1 MIIELLK
8 YIYNNIFI
16 KFFKYWLI
24 VFAFCVLYLIISY
37 FNSNVRIN
45 KIEQVF
51 LKSNYAGNGVAISNK
66 YILANKKIIDD
77 NCFGIITKHPTHMYV
92 IDNKFSHEVVVWAKD
107 NINDIY
113 LLKLAKYNDNLES
126 YALLQIDE
134 PAYTINKRLLA
145 PFTINR
151 AGSFDFKKVRVV
163 GIKNNNFFI
172 TNRNILREKKFYGT
186 PIFNNNYV
194 LQGIIKNESAVYPQ
208 KTSRD
213 DILNLIGLQT
223 IYSVN
228 NLQTIKKFLDNNNIK
243 YSMGSE
249 NISIEN
255 QPNNPMNSVVNI
267 ICIKRY

>member
-16 KFFKYWLI
+16 KFFRYWLI
-24 VFAFCVLYLIISY
+24 VFAFYVLYLIISY

-77 NCFGIITKHPTHMYV
+77 NCFGTVTNKPTNMYILANNTFYEVII
-92 IDNKFSHEVVVWAKD
+92 WAKD
-107 NINDIY
+107 NINELY

-145 PFTINR
+145 PFTINK
-151 AGSFDFKKVRVV
+151 AGSFDFKKVRIV
-163 GIKNNNFFI
+163 GVKNNNFFI
-172 TNRNILREKKFYGT
+172 TNRNILREKKFFGS
-186 PIFNNNYV
+186 PIFNSNYV

-228 NLQTIKKFLDNNNIK
+228 NLQTIKGFLDSNNIK
-243 YSMGSE
+243 YSMGGE

>member
-51 LKSNYAGNGVAISNK
+51 LKSKYAGNGVAISNK

-77 NCFGIITKHPTHMYV
+77 NCFGTVTNKPANMYILADNTFYEVII
-92 IDNKFSHEVVVWAKD
+92 WAKD

-145 PFTINR
+145 PFAINK

-163 GIKNNNFFI
+163 GTKNNNFFI
-172 TNRNILREKKFYGT
+172 TNRNILRDKKFYGA

-228 NLQTIKKFLDNNNIK
+228 NLQTIKGFLDSNNIK
-243 YSMGSE
+243 YSMGGE

>member
-77 NCFGIITKHPTHMYV
+77 NCFGTVTNKPTNMYILTDNTFYEVII
-92 IDNKFSHEVVVWAKD
+92 WAKD

-145 PFTINR
+145 PFAINK

-163 GIKNNNFFI
+163 GTKNNNFFI
-172 TNRNILREKKFYGT
+172 TNRNILRDKKFYGA

-194 LQGIIKNESAVYPQ
+194 LQGIIKNESAIYPQ

-213 DILNLIGLQT
+213 DILHLIGLQT

-228 NLQTIKKFLDNNNIK
+228 NLQTIKKFLDSNNIK

>member
-8 YIYNNIFI
+8 YIYSDIFI
-16 KFFKYWLI
+16 KFAKYWLVI
-24 VFAFCVLYLIISY
+24 IAFYILYLIISY
-37 FNSNVRIN
+37 SNHNVSVSN
-45 KIEQVF
+45 IEDVF

-66 YILANKKIIDD
+66 YILANKKIIDK
-77 NCFGIITKHPTHMYV
+77 NCFGTITKKPTSMYV
-92 IDNKFSHEVVVWAKD
+92 VNNHMSYEVIIWAKD
-107 NINDIY
+107 NINELY

-134 PAYTINKRLLA
+134 PTYTINKRLLA
-145 PFTINR
+145 PFTINK
-151 AGSFDFKKVRVV
+151 AGNFDFKKVRIV
-163 GIKNNNFFI
+163 GVKNNNFFI
-172 TNRNILREKKFYGT
+172 TNRNILRDKKFYGA

-194 LQGIIKNESAVYPQ
+194 LQGIIKNESAIYPQ

-228 NLQTIKKFLDNNNIK
+228 NLQTIKGFLDSNNIK
-243 YSMGSE
+243 YSMGGE